1 MFSIIAVSWK
11 NLAFLKTLVDSI
23 QKSSTYT
30 DHQLLIHVQ
39 EACDETQEWLSS
51 QKIQYTTSEKNIG
64 LSAAANR
71 ASQKADR
78 DFICLIDDDMYVLP
92 RWDKEL
98 INFVQLYGLERF
110 WVVSTMLERA
120 GQYTLRTDFGNS
132 LEKFNEADLLRKF
145 EKYKNKLLPVINNS
159 ALPGLIPTQL
169 WCDVGGYDE
178 NFPVIGSDDGLAKRL
193 WDYGCRDVGITVP
206 RSLVYHFQS
215 ASTGKLHN
223 LEALQ
228 VERDDKFLAK
238 YGVTLSYFQDQELK
252 KGRPWGGYRRSLSM
266 PGKLIYGVRH
276 FFTQRLE

>member
-1 MFSIIAVSWK
+1 MFSIVVVSWK
-11 NLAFLKTLVDSI
+11 NLPFLKTLISSI
-23 QKSSTYT
+23 QKNSVYT
-30 DHQLLIHVQ
+30 HHQLLIHVQ
-39 EACDETQEWLSS
+39 EGCGETEQWLNSK
-51 QKIQYTTSEKNIG
+51 KIQYTMSENNIG
-64 LSAAANR
+64 LSAAANMAAR
-71 ASQKADR
+71 KADQ

-120 GQYTLRTDFGNS
+120 GQYTLKADFGNS

-159 ALPGLIPTQL
+159 ALPGLISTQL

-178 NFPVIGSDDGLAKRL
+178 DFPVIGSDDGFAKRL

-206 RSLVYHFQS
+206 RSLVYHFQA
-215 ASTGKLHN
+215 ASTGRLHN
-223 LEALQ
+223 LEGLQ

-238 YGVTLSYFQDQELK
+238 YGMTLSHFQDQELK
-252 KGRPWGGYRRSLSM
+252 KGRPWEGYSRSRSTS
-266 PGKLIYGVRH
+266 GKLIDGVRH